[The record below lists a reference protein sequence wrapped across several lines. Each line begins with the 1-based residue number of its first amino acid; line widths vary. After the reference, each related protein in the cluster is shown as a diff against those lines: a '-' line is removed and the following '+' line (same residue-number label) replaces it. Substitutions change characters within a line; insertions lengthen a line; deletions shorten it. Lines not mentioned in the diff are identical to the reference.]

1 MILDRMGEEQEQT
14 IAEIRQELIAVL
26 INYVSITQ
34 ATDKEKAAMIQIIKA
49 L

>member
-14 IAEIRQELIAVL
+14 IAEIRQELIEVL
-26 INYVSITQ
+26 INSVIITQ